1 MNGFPEAGAAWERSM
16 NSKLKTFYSL
26 LAFFLVALYAMPSAR
41 PYIET
46 AAKALGAVALIAT
59 SLAALPGAIGRFGAA
74 LGQDVDALLAIVPKP
89 PTDGSKPKGPPA
101 VIISALAISMLL
113 GGCSWLKS
121 KEPVLTQDGKDEV
134 ACVFSHFLAG
144 DSVEDTAAACGGLL
158 IKDVIDLFAIAH
170 KSGVPHGPSP
180 AASSSTVKP

>member
-1 MNGFPEAGAAWERSM
+1 M

-26 LAFFLVALYAMPSAR
+26 LAFALVALYAMPSAR

-101 VIISALAISMLL
+101 VIATALIVLSTLVGGCALAALP
-113 GGCSWLKS
+113 GCAWLKA

-158 IKDVIDLFAIAH
+158 IKDVIDLFSIAK
-170 KSGVPHGPSP
+170 KSGVQRGPSP
-180 AASSSTVKP
+180 AASSAPVKP